1 MKPHL
6 KTLLAPLALAFA
18 LPALSAPVVSYEVR
32 IPMSAIEAA
41 LGAGV
46 FDGVRPN
53 NPVPA
58 EVLRLEIRA
67 DLGPVPAGFGLEAA
81 FNAGDGF
88 NLFSPPSARPTPAFR
103 VVLREGEG
111 AFGANEPN
119 SLGDLA
125 DNESTD
131 SFSVLGV
138 EDVFNG
144 VLPGNR
150 PSLLAISNFVFRV
163 DNIQGGFDDFEINFL
178 QATDEVLGALPIFGA
193 SSFFRLEAL
202 SRGLTFTTSDFE
214 MRLVDFVPDGGPG
227 PGNNV
232 PEPGSLALVAA
243 ALALMTRARR
253 AVVA

>member
-46 FDGVRPN
+46 FDGINPGAPSRP
-53 NPVPA
+53 

-67 DLGPVPAGFGLEAA
+67 DLGPIPAGFGLDGA
-81 FNAGDGF
+81 FNVGDGF
-88 NLFSPPSARPTPAFR
+88 NLFSPPSAQPTPAFR
-103 VVLREGEG
+103 VVARAGERP
-111 AFGANEPN
+111 FGTFSNT
-119 SLGDLA
+119 LGDLA

-150 PSLLAISNFVFRV
+150 PSLMAISNFGFRET
-163 DNIQGGFDDFEINFL
+163 NIQGQFEDFEINFL
-178 QATDEVLGALPIFGA
+178 QATDEVLGALPNLGA

-253 AVVA
+253 AVAA